1 MKWLDIPVKK
11 HVHPTDP
18 VKCPEINLKV
28 KELVLNN
35 YDKGSEED
43 VCFAKFFLLNS
54 KELKKIRLG
63 IIQKIHVLK
72 DREIVT
78 KEWEDHRDM
87 LLKVRTSAFPHVK
100 VDLEFVASIPGA
112 NFMTFDAGYL
122 STADPFASSYSQIE

>member
-63 IIQKIHVLK
+63 IIQKIHVFK
-72 DREIVT
+72 NREIVT
-78 KEWEDHRDM
+78 NEWKDHRDM
-87 LLKVRTSAFPHVK
+87 LLEVRTSAFPHVQ
-100 VDLEFVASIPGA
+100 VQVEFVASIPGA
-112 NFMTFDAGYL
+112 NFMKIDTHDL
-122 STADPFASSYSQIE
+122 STDPFASSYSQIE